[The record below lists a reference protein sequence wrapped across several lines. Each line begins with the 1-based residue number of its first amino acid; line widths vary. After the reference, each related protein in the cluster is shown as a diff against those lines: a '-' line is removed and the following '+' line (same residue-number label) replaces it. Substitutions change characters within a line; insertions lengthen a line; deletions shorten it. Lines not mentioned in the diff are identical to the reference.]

1 MGTDEDIDAPA
12 QMYSNTTYASAM
24 DRYEKLEKIGE
35 GTYGVV
41 YRAKDK
47 ESGDIVALKK
57 VRMGNEDEGVPST
70 ALREIA
76 LLKEIKHPN
85 TVGLLDVE
93 SSESKLYLIFEFCD
107 SDLKKYMNNIRGT
120 LSAQLVKELM
130 FQMVMGI
137 TYCHMHRLIHRDLK
151 PQNILVDKKGVLKL
165 ADFGLARAFTIP
177 IETLTHEVVTLW
189 YRAPEIL
196 LGGKHYSVGVDIWS
210 IGCIFAELVTKQPL
224 FPGDSEIDQLYRIFR
239 VCGTPTEAIWPGVSK
254 LPDWKPTFPQWAP
267 KEMSTVVPGLDAQGV
282 DLLARLLTY
291 EPNQRISGKD
301 ALQHPYF
308 ADLPAD
314 WKAKF
319 AVN

>member
-1 MGTDEDIDAPA
+1 MYAAP
-12 QMYSNTTYASAM
+12 QSSGFSSTT

-41 YRAKDK
+41 YKAKDK
-47 ESGDIVALKK
+47 ETGQIVALKK

-76 LLKEIKHPN
+76 LLKEIQHPN

-107 SDLKKYMNNIRGT
+107 SDLKKYMNNIRGN
-120 LSAQLVKELM
+120 LSAKLVKELM
-130 FQMVMGI
+130 YQMVMGI

-196 LGGKHYSVGVDIWS
+196 LGGKHYSVGVDMWS

-239 VCGTPTEAIWPGVSK
+239 VCGTPNETIWPGVSR
-254 LPDWKPTFPQWAP
+254 LPDWLPTFPQWNA
-267 KEMSTVVPGLDAQGV
+267 KSMSSIVPGV
-282 DLLARLLTY
+282 DPLGADLMGMMLTY

-301 ALQHPYF
+301 ALLHPYF
-308 ADLPAD
+308 NELDAE
-314 WKAKF
+314 WKARFKGDC
-319 AVN
+319 